1 MIYAKFKNSSEVDLL
16 EYPFEFEKIVQIVKE
31 ETDENG
37 NVFPVTVDETVTK
50 SYASSFDLDEEAE
63 AKIADLGY
71 KPLVQRGKPMS
82 VYPLKR
88 VFEDRG
94 ERIFG
99 SWIEDK
105 AHGEDAE
112 QVEKVQQ
119 HIRARRESECFPI
132 INRGELW
139 YGNLTS
145 AQKAELSD
153 WYTAWLNA
161 PETLSVPTRPE
172 WLA

>member
-1 MIYAKFKNSSEVDLL
+1 MYAKFINQTEIESLQF
-16 EYPFEFEKIVQIVKE
+16 PFEFEKTVQTQKE

-37 NVFPVTVDETVTK
+37 EISTVTVDETVTK
-50 SYASSFDLDEEAE
+50 SYTSSFDLDDE
-63 AKIADLGY
+63 AKVKIAELGY

-88 VFEDRG
+88 VFEDQG
-94 ERIFG
+94 ECIFG
-99 SWIEDK
+99 SWVEDK
-105 AHGEDAE
+105 THGEDEE
-112 QVEKVQQ
+112 QIKKVQQ
-119 HIRARRESECFPI
+119 HIRARREVECFPI

-161 PETLSVPTRPE
+161 PETLEIPTRPE
-172 WLA
+172 WLK

>member
-1 MIYAKFKNSSEVDLL
+1 MYAKFISTNEVELL
-16 EYPFEFEKIVQIVKE
+16 QYPFEIGEKVYQ
-31 ETDENG
+31 
-37 NVFPVTVDETVTK
+37 
-50 SYASSFDLDEEAE
+50 SSFDLDEEAE

-88 VFEDRG
+88 VFEDQCA
-94 ERIFG
+94 RIFG
-99 SWIEDK
+99 SWVEDTE
-105 AHGEDAE
+105 AGEDAE
-112 QVEKVQQ
+112 QVKKVQQ
-119 HIRARRESECFPI
+119 NIRARRETECFPI

-139 YGNLTS
+139 YNNLTS

-161 PETLSVPTRPE
+161 PETFEIPTRPD
-172 WLA
+172 WLK